1 MGFGQMKREAN
12 RDGETFGGASG
23 EAMAEGGG
31 REMDEREMEEEQ
43 EARGGGEG
51 MDERQMNE
59 SFHERNSYRIRET
72 PYGVPATRA
81 TRRLIGI
88 RPWQPKQ
95 GFL

>member
-1 MGFGQMKREAN
+1 MKREAN
-12 RDGETFGGASG
+12 RDRETFGGAGG
-23 EAMAEGGG
+23 EVMAVTEVKREGEGERDG
-31 REMDEREMEEEQ
+31 R
-43 EARGGGEG
+43 ARDGRGGEG

-88 RPWQPKQ
+88 RP
-95 GFL
+95 

>member
-1 MGFGQMKREAN
+1 MKRETN
-12 RDGETFGGASG
+12 RDRERLSAVSTMAGEK
-23 EAMAEGGG
+23 ERRRK
-31 REMDEREMEEEQ
+31 REETKRWEEVERARDE
-43 EARGGGEG
+43 RGGGEG

>member
-1 MGFGQMKREAN
+1 MASEAKK
-12 RDGETFGGASG
+12 GE
-23 EAMAEGGG
+23 GG
-31 REMDEREMEEEQ
+31 REGEERDER
-43 EARGGGEG
+43 ARDGRGTGGGEG

-81 TRRLIGI
+81 IRRLIGI

>member
-12 RDGETFGGASG
+12 RDRETFGSA
-23 EAMAEGGG
+23 EAEGGG
-31 REMDEREMEEEQ
+31 
-43 EARGGGEG
+43 EARDGRAGDGRGAGGGGGGEG